1 MITISATSAIILT
14 DDEARVLLM
23 LIGVDTITRD
33 LIHQWD
39 KHVSGLVKGSDV
51 VMELRREL
59 RRRDEE
65 ADCS

>member
-14 DDEARVLLM
+14 EDEARVLLM

-65 ADCS
+65 AECS